1 MLNRNFGSL
10 LITTSALG
18 LMIAPL
24 SAAAQEGLRATSADD
39 VGALQ
44 ADGSTDP
51 GESDEIVVSAIRRSL
66 ETAQAIKQDSDQIV
80 DSIVAEDI
88 GKLPDISASESLA
101 RVTGVQVTRN
111 AGIAQGVT
119 VRGLGDLSTTYNG
132 REVFTAEG
140 RYVQLQD
147 FPSNGIARLDVFKSA
162 TADLLE
168 PGLAGLIDVRSR
180 RPLDFKGSRIA
191 GAIIGLHWYQSQRLG
206 LEANLLASTRWNTGI
221 GEMGFLIEGSYAD
234 TKFTD
239 SARNVSQTILNRTTV
254 PGYVGTAVRY
264 PSFINTD
271 YNTGTRHRPNAAAS
285 FQWRPS
291 STLEIYLD
299 GLFQGYRGKNEPRN
313 FQVNSGDAA
322 VLTNVELFEGTN
334 LIRSMDA
341 SAGGLP
347 TGVQQVND
355 QWTDTYQAGG
365 GFIWNNGRL
374 KVTGDAAFTDSTFTN
389 HNYVFNYTL
398 TTQPARHFEFD
409 TAQGVGGG
417 TVTLLNNF
425 NLFNPALYRWTNIVE
440 AGNRGHGRSVQGR
453 LDLDY
458 KLEAFGIT
466 NFQAGIRYSTRDAD
480 SYVYNRTDTAPAGR
494 LFTLLPLDYVSADRG
509 FRNDDATSLVTW
521 LTPTRDSLRANIE
534 ALRTA
539 AGQPTGR
546 PSWGDPVYTGNEKT
560 YTGYL
565 QAKYAFDIGVPV
577 DGMIGVRA
585 TRTEDTINGFARTT
599 TASGTVVTPVTRV
612 NNYNDFLPN
621 ISARIRFM
629 PELQMRLAFT
639 RTRTRPGFG
648 QLNPSLTIGAAP
660 PICTVDPTN
669 PDSGPDSPDCIRGA
683 SGGNPDL
690 KPIESTNYDASLEY
704 YFSRSGSIT
713 VGLFRKDLNG
723 FINNFTT
730 DIEDAEFGRLRINR
744 PENGGKGQINGV
756 EAGARTFFRAPWLPD
771 WLGKFGA
778 LVNYTYLDHGTEL
791 APSLAAT
798 LPGMQRIAGISNH
811 IFNVSG
817 FYETRGFSARLSY
830 NYRSDFVSGYG
841 QVVDPALGAGVLGPT
856 LPVTEDGRGT
866 MDFAATLSPIENIT
880 FSFNATNL
888 LGAAATNARVFNAQG
903 QSYRWQTRFLESV
916 YRVGI
921 RFRF

>member
-1 MLNRNFGSL
+1 VFDRNFYSL
-10 LITTSALG
+10 LATTSALT
-18 LMIAPL
+18 LMMVPT
-24 SAAAQEGLRATSADD
+24 SVAAQAGPQLSSAEEPGVVDAD
-39 VGALQ
+39 MGAQ
-44 ADGSTDP
+44 
-51 GESDEIVVSAIRRSL
+51 ESDEIVVTAIRRSL
-66 ETAQAIKQDSDQIV
+66 ETAQAIKQNSDEIV

-88 GKLPDISASESLA
+88 GKLPDVTASESLA
-101 RVTGVQVTRN
+101 RITGVQVTRN
-111 AGIAQGVT
+111 AGVAQGVT

-147 FPSNGIARLDVFKSA
+147 FPSNGIARLDVYKSA
-162 TADLLE
+162 SANLLE

-180 RPLDFKGSRIA
+180 KPLDFKGSRVA
-191 GAIIGLHWYQSQRLG
+191 GGIVGLHWYQSQRLG
-206 LEANLLASTRWNTGI
+206 FEANLLASTRWNTGI

-254 PGYVGTAVRY
+254 PGHVGTALRY
-264 PSFINTD
+264 PSFVNTD
-271 YNTGTRHRPNAAAS
+271 YNAGTRFRPNAAAS

-322 VLTNVELFEGTN
+322 ILTNVQLFEGTN
-334 LIRSMDA
+334 QISSMDA
-341 SAGGLP
+341 AGGGLP

-365 GFIWNNGRL
+365 GFIWNSGNL
-374 KVTGDAAFTDSTFTN
+374 KITGDAAFTDSTFTN
-389 HNYVFNYTL
+389 HNYTFNYQL
-398 TTQPARHFEFD
+398 SAAPVRHFEFD
-409 TAQGVGGG
+409 TPEGVGGG

-425 NLFNPALYRWTNIVE
+425 DLFNPGLYRWTNIVE

-458 KLEAFGIT
+458 KLDRLGIT
-466 NFQAGIRYSTRDAD
+466 NLQAGIRYSTRDTD
-480 SYVYNRTDTAPAGR
+480 NYVYNRTDTAPAGR
-494 LFTLLPLDYVSADRG
+494 FFTLLPLDYETADRG

-521 LTPTRDSLRANIE
+521 LSPTRDSLVASIDT
-534 ALRTA
+534 LRTA
-539 AGQPTGR
+539 SGQPTGR

-560 YTGYL
+560 WSGYV
-565 QAKYAFDIGVPV
+565 QAKYEFDIGVPV
-577 DGMIGVRA
+577 DGLIGLRA

-599 TASGTVVTPVTRV
+599 TSSGATVAPITRV

-621 ISARIRFM
+621 VSARIRFL

-639 RTRTRPGFG
+639 KTRTRPGFG

-660 PICTVDPTN
+660 PICTLDPTN
-669 PDSGPDSPDCIRGA
+669 PGSGPDSPDCIRTA

-690 KPIESTNYDASLEY
+690 KPIESNNYDASLEY
-704 YFSRSGSIT
+704 YFSKSGSIT
-713 VGLFRKDLNG
+713 VGIFRKDLNG

-744 PENGGKGQINGV
+744 PENGGKGRINGI
-756 EAGARTFFRAPWLPD
+756 EAGARTFLRAPWLPD
-771 WLGKFGA
+771 WMGNFGA

-798 LPGMQRIAGISNH
+798 LPGMQRIAGISDH

-817 FYETRGFSARLSY
+817 FYENKSFSARLSY

-866 MDFAATLSPIENIT
+866 MDFAATLSPIENVT
-880 FSFNATNL
+880 LSFNATNL
-888 LGAAATNARVFNAQG
+888 LGAAATNARVFNAAG

-916 YRVGI
+916 YRLGI

>member
-1 MLNRNFGSL
+1 MLRRNFYSL
-10 LITTSALG
+10 LATVSVLG
-18 LMIAPL
+18 LMTVPTR
-24 SAAAQEGLRATSADD
+24 AAAQEGLRLSSAEEPGL
-39 VGALQ
+39 VV
-44 ADGSTDP
+44 ADR
-51 GESDEIVVSAIRRSL
+51 GESQESDDIVVTAIRRSL
-66 ETAQAIKQDSDQIV
+66 ETAQAIKQNSDEIV

-88 GKLPDISASESLA
+88 GKLPDVTASESLA
-101 RVTGVQVTRN
+101 RITGVQVSRN
-111 AGIAQGVT
+111 AGVAQGVT
-119 VRGLGDLSTTYNG
+119 VRGLGDLTTTYNG

-147 FPSNGIARLDVFKSA
+147 FPSNGIARLDVYKSA
-162 TADLLE
+162 SANLLE

-180 RPLDFKGSRIA
+180 KPLDFKGSRVA
-191 GAIIGLHWYQSQRLG
+191 GAIVGLHWYQSQRLG
-206 LEANLLASTRWNTGI
+206 FEANLLASTRWNTGI

-254 PGYVGTAVRY
+254 PGHVGTALRY
-264 PSFINTD
+264 PSFVNTD
-271 YNTGTRHRPNAAAS
+271 YNTGTRFRPNAAAS

-291 STLEIYLD
+291 STLEFYLD

-313 FQVNSGDAA
+313 FQVNSGDLAT
-322 VLTNVELFEGTN
+322 LSNVEMLEGTN
-334 LIRSMDA
+334 LISSMDA
-341 SAGGLP
+341 AAGGLP

-365 GFIWNNGRL
+365 GFIWNNGNL
-374 KVTGDAAFTDSTFTN
+374 KITGDVAFTDSTFTN
-389 HNYVFNYTL
+389 HNYIFNYTL
-398 TTQPARHFEFD
+398 TTAPARHFEFD
-409 TAQGVGGG
+409 VDQGVGGG

-425 NLFNPALYRWTNIVE
+425 DLFNPGIYRWTNIVE

-453 LDLDY
+453 LDVDY
-458 KLEAFGIT
+458 KLDSFGIT
-466 NFQAGIRYSTRDAD
+466 NLQAGIRYSTRDAD

-494 LFTLLPLDYVSADRG
+494 LFTLLPLEYETADRG

-521 LTPTRDSLRANIE
+521 LSPTRDSLVANID

-539 AGQPTGR
+539 TGQPTGR

-560 YTGYL
+560 YSGYV
-565 QAKYAFDIGVPV
+565 QAKYEFDIGVPI
-577 DGMIGVRA
+577 DGLIGVRA
-585 TRTEDTINGFARTT
+585 TRTEDTINGFART
-599 TASGTVVTPVTRV
+599 ASTGGTVVTPVTRV

-621 ISARIRFM
+621 VSARFRFL

-639 RTRTRPGFG
+639 KTRTRPGFG

-660 PICTVDPTN
+660 PICTLDPTN
-669 PDSGPDSPDCIRGA
+669 PDSGPGSPDCIRGA

-690 KPIESTNYDASLEY
+690 KPIESSNYDASLEY

-713 VGLFRKDLNG
+713 VGIFRKDLNG

-744 PENGGKGQINGV
+744 PENGGKGQINGI
-756 EAGARTFFRAPWLPD
+756 EAGARTFFRAPFLPD
-771 WLGKFGA
+771 WLSNFGA

-798 LPGMQRIAGISNH
+798 LPGMQRIAGISDH

-817 FYETRGFSARLSY
+817 FYENRGFSARLSY

-866 MDFAATLSPIENIT
+866 LDFAATVSPIENIT
-880 FSFNATNL
+880 LSFNATNM
-888 LGAAATNARVFNAQG
+888 LGAAATNSRIFNAAG

-916 YRVGI
+916 YRVGL

>member
-1 MLNRNFGSL
+1 MSVRSVSL
-10 LITTSALG
+10 LASSSALA
-18 LMIAPL
+18 LVLFPL
-24 SAAAQEGLRATSADD
+24 SAAAQEGLRSTSADD

-44 ADGSTDP
+44 ADAETDAADS
-51 GESDEIVVSAIRRSL
+51 EDIIVTAIRRSL

-162 TADLLE
+162 TANLLE

-180 RPLDFKGSRIA
+180 RPLDFKGSRVA
-191 GAIIGLHWYQSQRLG
+191 GAITGLHWYQSQRLG
-206 LEANLLASTRWNTGI
+206 FEANLLASTRWNTGI

-254 PGYVGTAVRY
+254 PGYAGTAIRY
-264 PSFINTD
+264 PSFVNTD
-271 YNTGTRHRPNAAAS
+271 YNAGTRFRPNAAAS

-291 STLEIYLD
+291 ATLEIYLD

-322 VLTNVELFEGTN
+322 VLSNVTLFDGSN
-334 LIRSMDA
+334 LIASMDA
-341 SAGGLP
+341 SAGGFP

-365 GFIWNNGRL
+365 GFIWHNGDLRI
-374 KVTGDAAFTDSTFTN
+374 TGDAAFSDSTFTN
-389 HNYVFNYTL
+389 HNYIFNYTL
-398 TTQPARHFEFD
+398 TVQPVRHFEFD
-409 TAQGVGGG
+409 ADQGFGGG

-425 NLFNPALYRWTNIVE
+425 DLFNPGIYRWTNIVE
-440 AGNRGHGRSVQGR
+440 SGNRGHGRSVQGR

-458 KLEAFGIT
+458 RLGASGIT
-466 NFQAGIRYSTRDAD
+466 NLQAGIRYSTRDAD
-480 SYVYNRTDTAPAGR
+480 SYTYTRTDTAPANR
-494 LFTLLPLDYVSADRG
+494 LFTLLPLEYESAARG

-521 LTPTRDSLRANIE
+521 LSPTRDSLVDNIDP
-534 ALRTA
+534 LRTA
-539 AGQPTGR
+539 TGQPTGR
-546 PSWGDPVYTGNEKT
+546 PGWGDPVYTGNEKT
-560 YTGYL
+560 YTGYV
-565 QAKYAFDIGVPV
+565 QAKYEFDIGVPI
-577 DGMIGVRA
+577 DGLIGLRA
-585 TRTEDTINGFARTT
+585 TRTEDTINGLARSSS
-599 TASGTVVTPVTRV
+599 AGSTVITPITRV

-621 ISARIRFM
+621 VSARIRFL
-629 PELQMRLAFT
+629 PELQMRLAYT
-639 RTRTRPGFG
+639 KTRTRPGFG
-648 QLNPSLTIGAAP
+648 QINPSVTIGALP
-660 PICTVDPTN
+660 QICTPSATDP
-669 PDSGPDSPDCIRGA
+669 SAGPNNPDCIRTA

-690 KPIESTNYDASLEY
+690 QPIESNNYDASLEW
-704 YFSRSGSIT
+704 YFSKSGSIT

-730 DIEDAEFGRLRINR
+730 DIEDTEFGRLRINR

-756 EAGARTFFRAPWLPD
+756 EAGARTFFSAPWLPD
-771 WLGKFGA
+771 WMSKFGA

-798 LPGMQRIAGISNH
+798 LPGMQRIAGISDH

-830 NYRSDFVSGYG
+830 NYRSDFVAGYG

-856 LPVTEDGRGT
+856 LPITEDGRGT
-866 MDFAATLSPIENIT
+866 MDFAATLSPIENVT
-880 FSFNATNL
+880 LSFNATNL
-888 LGAAATNARVFNAQG
+888 LGAAATNARVFNAAG